1 MPQYTIRTILGVSAL
16 VGAYY
21 YYDKNAVKAPVERNE
36 TIQYASDRPIVVIKQ
51 SKTQEEQ
58 QYTLQEI
65 RKQEPAIQ
73 SKPVAVPVPPIITE
87 AQTPVLTKNIDKEKV
102 VETQKEREKPLTIIK
117 KTEARFPENPFF
129 DEQGRVKRRFFF

>member
-21 YYDKNAVKAPVERNE
+21 YYDKNAVKAPVVRNE
-36 TIQYASDRPIVVIKQ
+36 TIQYASDRPIIVIKQ

-58 QYTLQEI
+58 QYTIQEI

-73 SKPVAVPVPPIITE
+73 SKAVAVPVPPIITE

-102 VETQKEREKPLTIIK
+102 VVAQREPEKPLTIIK

>member
-1 MPQYTIRTILGVSAL
+1 MPQYTIRTLLGVSAL

-21 YYDKNAVKAPVERNE
+21 YYDKNAVKTPVVRNE

-65 RKQEPAIQ
+65 RKQETTTQ

-87 AQTPVLTKNIDKEKV
+87 AQAPVLAKNIVKEKV
-102 VETQKEREKPLTIIK
+102 IVTQKEQEKPLTVNK
-117 KTEARFPENPFF
+117 KTESRFPENPFF